1 MPDIAIKRVYEER
14 EPSDGFRVLVD
25 HLWPRGLTKEKVG
38 ADLWLKAIAPSGET
52 RLLCEHDPAK
62 RDPAKWAEF
71 AARYRAELDAK
82 PDQVV
87 ALLERARAGRL
98 TLLFASR
105 DPEFNQAAV
114 LRDYLREKASAR
126 GA

>member
-1 MPDIAIKRVYEER
+1 MPDIVIKRVYDAR

-25 HLWPRGLTKEKVG
+25 HLWPRGLTKDKVG
-38 ADLWLKAIAPSGET
+38 ADLWFKAIAPSAET

-71 AARYRAELDAK
+71 VARYRAELDSK
-82 PDQVV
+82 PDEV
-87 ALLERARAGRL
+87 AVLFERARAGKL

-105 DPEFNQAAV
+105 DFEYNHAAV
-114 LRDYLREKASAR
+114 LRVYITERLQE
-126 GA
+126 